1 MMMKLTFIRVN
12 VDANLI
18 RNTHRLTKTQ
28 EKVIALQNG
37 CICCTLRGDLLEE
50 LVRLAELAEFDYI
63 IVESSGISEPE
74 QVAETFDARLAEQIS
89 QMGEGPEGLDA
100 DTLASLK
107 RIKEAGGLDKF
118 AKLDTTCTV
127 SGICIVLY
135 CFCPNVE
142 QVIDAFTIFH
152 DFETAD
158 LLSARRDDVTPEDER
173 TVSDLMVDQIEF
185 ADVIV
190 LNKIDMISKKDRTRV
205 LGLIKK
211 LNHRAKVVESS
222 YGKIDVKEIVNT
234 GMVSCHKHL
243 VRKCSVLIFT

>member
-1 MMMKLTFIRVN
+1 MVMKLTLTRVN

-18 RNTHRLTKTQ
+18 RNTHRIAKTQ

-74 QVAETFDARLAEQIS
+74 QVAETFDSRLAEQIS

-127 SGICIVLY
+127 SVTSVASNRVY
-135 CFCPNVE
+135 TNVA

-205 LGLIKK
+205 LDLIKK
-211 LNHRAKVVESS
+211 LNHRAKVIESS

-234 GMVSCHKHL
+234 GMVSCHRYLKSM
-243 VRKCSVLIFT
+243 VAVLIYV